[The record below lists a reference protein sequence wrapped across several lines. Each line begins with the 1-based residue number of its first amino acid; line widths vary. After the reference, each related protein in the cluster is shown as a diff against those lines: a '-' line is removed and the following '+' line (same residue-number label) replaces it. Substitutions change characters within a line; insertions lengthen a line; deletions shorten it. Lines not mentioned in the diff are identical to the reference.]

1 MRISVLVRL
10 SPLIPDEWLNYILSA
25 GPVKFRTFAL
35 SNCASI
41 VYCVVYSYYGWAV
54 GQFALKEGGLKLL
67 SNSTGGMAVL
77 IGGLIATIL
86 ATIIVTRVTMKALGD
101 AFDEDLEAA

>member
-1 MRISVLVRL
+1 MRISVLVLL

-25 GPVKFRTFAL
+25 GPVKFRTFAI

-41 VYCVVYSYYGWAV
+41 VYCVVSSYYGWAV